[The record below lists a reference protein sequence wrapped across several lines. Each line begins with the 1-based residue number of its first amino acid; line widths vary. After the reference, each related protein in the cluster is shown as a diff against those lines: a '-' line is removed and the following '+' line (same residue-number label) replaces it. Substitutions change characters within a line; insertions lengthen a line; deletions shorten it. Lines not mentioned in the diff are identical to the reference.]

1 MADTKILLPVDKS
14 ITECVIP
21 NDKTFLSN
29 DCFANCQNLIEVKIS
44 NTICGIGNNC
54 FANCVN
60 LLSIEIPDSVTSIG
74 DNTFSGC
81 TKLTYIKL
89 SNNIKRINY
98 RMFYNCKSLKELI
111 IPDSVEELGKEIL
124 SECNMNKIVI
134 GNGIKK
140 ISTTTFRCFRTN
152 ELYTNN
158 QIILN
163 NLHLLIFK
171 GRHYSNDSNYD
182 YDLDRSDVRLHLVNS
197 NMRILPI
204 EEVSKQKNIN
214 ISEEYITKLVL
225 KALSKPEIKSIVET
239 EIKLNHRKTSGEI
252 LKNIHELSPM
262 VLPLVNTLIQ
272 QLQKNEEEYL
282 KLIKLYETLREFE

>member
-74 DNTFSGC
+74 NNTFSGC

-89 SNNIKRINY
+89 SNNIKRINDH
-98 RMFYNCKSLKELI
+98 MFHNCKSLKELI
-111 IPDSVEELGKEIL
+111 IPNSVEELCQEIL
-124 SECNMNKIVI
+124 SECNMNKIII

-140 ISTTTFRCFRTN
+140 ISTTTFNRFRTN

-158 QIILN
+158 QVILN

-171 GRHYSNDSNYD
+171 GKYADSNSRD
-182 YDLDRSDVRLHLVNS
+182 YALDDQNTRLHLVNS

-225 KALSKPEIKSIVET
+225 KTLSKPEIKSIVET
-239 EIKLNHRKTSGEI
+239 EIKLNHRKTSSEI